1 MKKVRYAV
9 AGLGHIAQIAVL
21 PAFKH
26 ASEKC
31 ELTALI
37 SNDSEKVKKL
47 SEEYNVSNS
56 WSYDDFDQALKSDT
70 FDALYIALPN
80 DMHRDFTVKASNAG
94 IHVLTEKP
102 MAMTS
107 KECLEMIDA
116 AKKNNTKLMTAYRLH
131 FEKTNME
138 AVNIISEGKI
148 GKPRLFNSTF
158 TLQVREG
165 NVRTQ
170 SEHGG
175 GPLYDIGI
183 YCINAARYLFQEEP
197 FEVFAVAAQ
206 SGDPRFAEVEESV
219 SATMRFPGE
228 KFASFVCS
236 FGAFDVQRYEV
247 TGTEGSIALD
257 PAYEYAAEL
266 EYVLKAGDEVT
277 RQKLRSKISSPQSC
291 FISPNASWRTRSRV
305 PQEKKD

>member
-1 MKKVRYAV
+1 M
-9 AGLGHIAQIAVL
+9 
-21 PAFKH
+21 
-26 ASEKC
+26 
-31 ELTALI
+31 
-37 SNDSEKVKKL
+37 
-47 SEEYNVSNS
+47 
-56 WSYDDFDQALKSDT
+56 KSDT

-80 DMHRDFTVKASNAG
+80 DMHRDFTVKACNAG

-138 AVNIISEGKI
+138 AVNIIAEGKI

-266 EYVLKAGDEVT
+266 EYVLKARDEVT
-277 RQKLRSKISSPQSC
+277 RQKTPKQDQFAPELLHFADCILEDKEPRPSGEEGLNDLLIIEAIQESCKTGKLVKVKTSGKASKPDIELVQQKPAVSKPKLINVKSGS
-291 FISPNASWRTRSRV
+291 
-305 PQEKKD
+305 K